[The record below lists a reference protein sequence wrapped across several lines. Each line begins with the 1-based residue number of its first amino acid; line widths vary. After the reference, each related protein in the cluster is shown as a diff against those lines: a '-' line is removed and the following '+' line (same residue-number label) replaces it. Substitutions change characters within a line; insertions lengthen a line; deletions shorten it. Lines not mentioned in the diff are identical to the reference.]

1 MRLLQIR
8 ARADADGDCL
18 MGELAA
24 YSPTRSRSGIQIEL
38 EERSEADVLGV
49 LAAVE
54 TCLSANEI
62 RSVRVELD
70 GRARLHAGT
79 RRLGAALPKL
89 PVCTAPGSSHP
100 PHWNGALRTQRGA
113 LGVVERWNVIRSLRA
128 REAAERFA

>member
-8 ARADADGDCL
+8 ARADADADCL
-18 MGELAA
+18 MRELAA
-24 YSPTRSRSGIQIEL
+24 YPPTRSRSGIQIEL

-70 GRARLHAGT
+70 DALTCWHPQARRRAAQTPGLH
-79 RRLGAALPKL
+79 
-89 PVCTAPGSSHP
+89 SS
-100 PHWNGALRTQRGA
+100 GQ
-113 LGVVERWNVIRSLRA
+113 
-128 REAAERFA
+128 